1 MTREQENEAC
11 EINIDQFLLISI
23 ILSLYTFM
31 EDAIKKTYR
40 YVVVFM
46 NI

>member
-23 ILSLYTFM
+23 ILSLYILM
-31 EDAIKKTYR
+31 EYAMKQTR
-40 YVVVFM
+40 YVVFM